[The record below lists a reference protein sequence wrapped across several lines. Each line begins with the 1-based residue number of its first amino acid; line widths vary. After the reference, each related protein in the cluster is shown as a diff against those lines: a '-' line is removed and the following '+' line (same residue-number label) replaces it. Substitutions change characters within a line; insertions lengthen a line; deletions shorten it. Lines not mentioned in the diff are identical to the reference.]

1 MPLSFQIDAR
11 DPHSRARAGRITTAH
26 GVVETPVFMPV
37 GTRGTV
43 KALTPEE
50 VRDHGAQI
58 ILGNTYHLYLQP
70 GHKLIAR
77 MGGLHAFMGWDGPIL
92 TDSGGFQVFSLV
104 YGGIA
109 DEVKGRRP
117 SQQAQLKPGMV
128 KVTEQGV
135 IFRSYIDGSKHLFT
149 PERSIEIQKGIGA
162 DIILCFDEL
171 PPFRA
176 GYDYTARSLER
187 THRWAARCLEFHQR
201 TRPSAGSGL
210 AEGDGL
216 SFEAPNADQS
226 LFGIVHGGVFAD
238 LRRASAEYIA
248 GLPFDGLCI
257 GGSLGKDKQQIAEV
271 VDMTV
276 PHLPDHLPR
285 HLLGIGDVDDLIEGV
300 ARGID
305 MFDCVSPTRL
315 GRHGA
320 ALVRDPSTGSGQGP
334 ARRWKLNVLNAALR
348 EDGGPLDPHCR
359 CYTCRRFSRAYIHHL
374 FRAKELLGIRLVS
387 LHNVAFLLDLMGQ
400 VRASIRDGRFGE
412 LREQWLGAPGS

>member
-1 MPLSFQIDAR
+1 MALRFEIQSR
-11 DPHSRARAGRITTAH
+11 DPHTRARAGLITTAH
-26 GVVETPVFMPV
+26 GPIETPVFMPV

-43 KALTPEE
+43 KSLTPDELKA
-50 VRDHGAQI
+50 HGAQI

-70 GHKLIAR
+70 GHALIAQ
-77 MGGLHAFMGWDGPIL
+77 MGGLHRFMGWDGPIL

-117 SQQAQLKPGMV
+117 AHPQTKPGMV
-128 KVTEQGV
+128 KVTEDAV
-135 IFRSYIDGSKHLFT
+135 IFSSYIDGSKHIFT

-171 PPFRA
+171 PPYHA

-187 THRWAARCLEFHQR
+187 THRWEARCLAYHQQHP
-201 TRPSAGSGL
+201 T
-210 AEGDGL
+210 
-216 SFEAPNADQS
+216 DQA

-238 LRRASAEYIA
+238 LRRSSAEYLA
-248 GLPFDGLCI
+248 SLPFDGLCI
-257 GGSLGKDKQQIAEV
+257 GGSLGANKPQIGEV
-271 VDMTV
+271 VDLTV
-276 PHLPDHLPR
+276 PHMPDRFPR

-320 ALVRDPSTGSGQGP
+320 ALVRDP
-334 ARRWKLNVLNAALR
+334 ARRWKLNVTNAALR
-348 EDGGPLDPHCR
+348 EDSRPLDPSCG
-359 CYTCRRFSRAYIHHL
+359 CYTCTHFSRAYIHHL
-374 FRAKELLGIRLVS
+374 FRAQELLGIRLVS
-387 LHNVAFLLDLMGQ
+387 LHNVAFLLDLMRQ
-400 VRASIRDGRFGE
+400 VRQSIVEGRFAE
-412 LREQWLGAPGS
+412 LRQAWLG

>member
-1 MPLSFQIDAR
+1 MPLTFEVQSR
-11 DPHSRARAGRITTAH
+11 DPSSRARTGLITTAH
-26 GVVETPVFMPV
+26 GPIETPVFMPV

-43 KALTPEE
+43 KALTPDE

-70 GHKLIAR
+70 GHELIAR

-92 TDSGGFQVFSLV
+92 TDSGGFQVFSLI

-117 SQQAQLKPGMV
+117 TQQAQLKPGMV
-128 KVTEQGV
+128 KVTEEGV
-135 IFRSYIDGSKHLFT
+135 IFRSYINGSKHLFT

-176 GYDYTARSLER
+176 GYEYTARSLER
-187 THRWAARCLEFHQR
+187 THRWAARCLAFHQR
-201 TRPSAGSGL
+201 TR
-210 AEGDGL
+210 DGGEL
-216 SFEAPNADQS
+216 SFAAPNPDQA

-248 GLPFDGLCI
+248 ALPFDGLCI
-257 GGSLGKDKQQIAEV
+257 GGSLGKDKQQINEV

-300 ARGID
+300 ACGID

-320 ALVRDPSTGSGQGP
+320 ALVRDP
-334 ARRWKLNVLNAALR
+334 ARRWKLNVANAALR
-348 EDGGPLDPHCR
+348 DDPGPLDSACR
-359 CYTCRRFSRAYIHHL
+359 CYTCRHFSRAYIHH
-374 FRAKELLGIRLVS
+374 
-387 LHNVAFLLDLMGQ
+387 
-400 VRASIRDGRFGE
+400 
-412 LREQWLGAPGS
+412 